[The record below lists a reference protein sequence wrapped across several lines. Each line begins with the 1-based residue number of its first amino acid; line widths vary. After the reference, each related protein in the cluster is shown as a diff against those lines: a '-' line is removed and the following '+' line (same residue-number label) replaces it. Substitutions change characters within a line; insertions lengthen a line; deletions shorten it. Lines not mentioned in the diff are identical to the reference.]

1 MANACVI
8 YAGQVLDC
16 NGFNETDNSNAAQ
29 LVYKNI
35 SYSGWEEIF
44 LDDTQTDGLRQN
56 AKNPTDADAYVYDKN
71 GNLVIFESPCPKK
84 LICTYESMTD
94 KLLGNTEGIWSMELD
109 CRNENNQPSSAS
121 SATAMVTVL
130 SDIGNGYKAGDTAE
144 TTYVS
149 ASCICKYDFSGE
161 TLPSETGYDRFKGCT
176 ALTRCDLLCSMSEIS
191 QATFSGCTNL
201 SSYTNTNFV
210 SKIGVSAFT
219 NCTKLEN
226 IVIGP
231 HVRFIENSAFAN
243 CTNAKNL
250 IFKYGTISKTNCDI
264 NYDRVKEGLSGDSFA
279 DYTFANCTSL
289 SGTSFPG
296 SGGATP
302 INGIV
307 IPDNFLRLA
316 LGCFSGCTA
325 IRHFSGNSLVNIG
338 SSAFKGCTNLQTVYL
353 PNAETFIG
361 SSFSDC
367 TSLQTVDFPKATL
380 IGGGCFKNCSSL
392 TSVTLSNCTDV
403 GGYAFSGCNSL
414 REIYLGNGQFEASLL
429 TNRFVIWS
437 FFNLPPN
444 VVVTLNY
451 SVNNGIFDGLR
462 NVFEDNTPTTFKVS
476 GSDAWSNYYRGT
488 LGVTA
493 WTFEEI

>member
-35 SYSGWEEIF
+35 SNSDWEEIF

-149 ASCICKYDFSGE
+149 ASGICKYDFSGE

-210 SKIGVSAFT
+210 SEIRPSAFAD
-219 NCTKLEN
+219 CTSLEN

-231 HVRFIENSAFAN
+231 HVKSIGKSAFTN
-243 CTNAKNL
+243 CSSAKNL
-250 IFKYGTISKTNCDI
+250 IFKYGTKSNVTPYTGQTYCDSISGI
-264 NYDRVKEGLSGDSFA
+264 P
-279 DYTFANCTSL
+279 DYTFANCISL
-289 SGTSFPG
+289 SGTSFPSNGTAPAVDGIIIPNSVSGLGIG
-296 SGGATP
+296 S
-302 INGIV
+302 
-307 IPDNFLRLA
+307 
-316 LGCFSGCTA
+316 FSGCTS
-325 IRHFSGNSLVNIG
+325 IKHLYGEEVTYIG
-338 SSAFKGCTNLQTVYL
+338 SYAFN
-353 PNAETFIG
+353 N
-361 SSFSDC
+361 C
-367 TSLQTVDFPKATL
+367 TSLQTVELSSVTVV
-380 IGGGCFKNCSSL
+380 GEGCFKGCYNL
-392 TSVTLSNCTDV
+392 TSIELPSIIYNIGDN
-403 GGYAFSGCNSL
+403 AFSGCSRL
-414 REIYLGNGQFEASLL
+414 TTISLGNGDAAPSGYQFGFLAFYNTAISSVTLDYDDSETVFVGLNNSFDP
-429 TNRFVIWS
+429 NRNITFYVNNPNIWNNAYSIYGNWS
-437 FFNLPPN
+437 FSRR
-444 VVVTLNY
+444 T
-451 SVNNGIFDGLR
+451 
-462 NVFEDNTPTTFKVS
+462 
-476 GSDAWSNYYRGT
+476 
-488 LGVTA
+488 
-493 WTFEEI
+493 